1 MNTDQILKDLQNIV
15 GKEFATNSPE
25 DLYIYSQDPGAS
37 LPRPVDFV
45 VMPKTTEEV
54 QKIVKLANEEKIPLV
69 PMGGGLTLS
78 GLIIPVRG
86 GIVLDMKRMNQIIE
100 INELSRY
107 ALIEPGVSTGQLL
120 AYLNEHHPD
129 LQPAIPDAP
138 PSATIAG
145 NVLIHGSGYLSQKY
159 GDHGAIVN
167 GLEVVLAS
175 GEVVKLGSCAVSDYW
190 FARGPIPDLVGLF
203 LSSFGTMGIVTKLSV
218 QIFPKP
224 KFREIVFGLMKDEE
238 NIPNLLLEIT
248 TKEFIEDVILG
259 KQDKPEWMK
268 GYIFFMVYITGDSQE
283 DIDAKL
289 KILKKTYR
297 KNGARYMKAPQKM
310 IDLYIEKPIFASGAA
325 DFRKGGGFEY
335 VGANMPLEKIPEA
348 YRRGAEISRKYGI
361 PPTLGSRLIGQTH
374 NIVMFFSYSFN
385 RDDPDDMQNARN
397 ALEETNHLALELGGI
412 PWKGEL
418 GAQKLTL
425 QKMDPNY
432 KKMFFNIRRMLDPNG
447 IMNPGNWSE
456 EEN

>member
-15 GKEFATNSPE
+15 GKEFATNSSE

-45 VMPKTTEEV
+45 VMPKTTQEV
-54 QKIVKLANEEKIPLV
+54 QKIVNLANEEKIPLV

-78 GLIIPVRG
+78 GLIIPVKG

-159 GDHGAIVN
+159 GDHGAMVN

-238 NIPNLLLEIT
+238 NIPKLLLEIT

-283 DIDAKL
+283 DIDTKL
-289 KILKKTYR
+289 KILKKIYR
-297 KNGARYMKAPQKM
+297 KNGARYMKATQKM
-310 IDLYIEKPIFASGAA
+310 IDLYIEKPIFASGPA

-361 PPTLGSRLIGQTH
+361 PPTLGSRLIGLTH

-385 RDDPDDMQNARN
+385 RADPDDMQNTRN

-425 QKMDPNY
+425 QKMDHNY
-432 KKMFFNIRRMLDPNG
+432 KKMFFNIRQMLDPNG